1 MSLEKIVNDWMDESK
16 ELIIAN
22 YNRDNMRASGKFE
35 NELNVIDSSK
45 SGLIK
50 STLYGAG
57 HSQFVDGG
65 RGATKGSGSG
75 ISLKEVIRKWIDDKR
90 IIPDGISKDSLA
102 FLIARKI
109 HREGWKP
116 KHLPPNGVISSVIN
130 EKRLATLQEQIGEF
144 YKVNTT
150 TEIWLQLQ

>member
-1 MSLEKIVNDWMDESK
+1 MDESK

-35 NELNVIDSSK
+35 RDLQIEKSSK
-45 SGLIK
+45 LGLIK
-50 STLYGAG
+50 ETLYGAA
-57 HSQFVDGG
+57 HSLFVDGG
-65 RGATKGSGSG
+65 RGVTKKSGNG
-75 ISLKEVIRKWIDDKR
+75 KSLRDLIREWIDIRR
-90 IIPDGISKDSLA
+90 IIPDGITKDSLA

-130 EKRLATLQEQIGEF
+130 EKRLTTLQEQIGEF